1 MRRNT
6 IPVLALSGMALLFL
20 SGCSTAPPIV
30 IERTPLPEVKASGS
44 LRHVPIALLEI
55 VAIPPDIQGEET
67 VLVSLPDEVAVRRG
81 DDWLV
86 APSLTVIP
94 PTDTLLAVLRH
105 TGLTV
110 HTYPAL
116 YEAKKAGARLAIMG
130 TLTKVMVKQ
139 SDPGRTSKWE
149 MLNPWEMPK
158 PGFKFLSSRG
168 ALGPWRIA
176 KVEGVAELYLAII
189 DLSTSKIVWAGLL
202 TSSVVEDGNYQ
213 PVWDRSTSQREVDAA
228 TESGEFTMRY
238 FRDLV
243 VEAYYHL
250 AMDLVSRLN
259 ELYSRKAR

>member
-6 IPVLALSGMALLFL
+6 IPVLALSGMALLLL

-30 IERTPLPEVKASGS
+30 IERTLLPEVKASER

-55 VAIPPDIQGEET
+55 VAIPPDLQGEET

-86 APSLTVIP
+86 VPSLTAIP
-94 PTDTLLAVLRH
+94 PTDTLLAALRH
-105 TGLTV
+105 SGLTV
-110 HTYPAL
+110 DTYPTL

-130 TLTKVMVKQ
+130 TLTKVMVRHPA
-139 SDPGRTSKWE
+139 PGLMSKTKNAGLMIGTIGHQIE
-149 MLNPWEMPK
+149 SE
-158 PGFKFLSSRG
+158 
-168 ALGPWRIA
+168 IA
-176 KVEGVAELYLAII
+176 KVETVAELYVAII
-189 DLSTSKIVWAGLL
+189 NLSTSTIVWAGPL
-202 TSSVVEDGNYQ
+202 TSSMLEEGVSV
-213 PVWDRSTSQREVDAA
+213 PVWDRMTYKREVEAA
-228 TESGEFTMRY
+228 TEDSELAMRY

-243 VEAYYHL
+243 VQAYYHL